1 MPLFND
7 WAPYIPKIVDMDASG
22 DPSDED
28 IQAWQQTL
36 LAPSKTEFPQNLI
49 SMDKTVHAA

>member
-1 MPLFND
+1 
-7 WAPYIPKIVDMDASG
+7 MDASG